1 MIDPIWIVI
10 IVFCLLF
17 WYLKTVLE
25 YDPGTGKSEQL
36 LHDKHL
42 YYRISEAN
50 KFVCT
55 QSICFISLTINEDR
69 SAVARKPK
77 KNNHDHLT
85 ACEIAVKKAKSVMKT
100 NLLTQL

>member
-10 IVFCLLF
+10 
-17 WYLKTVLE
+17 
-25 YDPGTGKSEQL
+25 
-36 LHDKHL
+36 
-42 YYRISEAN
+42 
-50 KFVCT
+50 
-55 QSICFISLTINEDR
+55 R